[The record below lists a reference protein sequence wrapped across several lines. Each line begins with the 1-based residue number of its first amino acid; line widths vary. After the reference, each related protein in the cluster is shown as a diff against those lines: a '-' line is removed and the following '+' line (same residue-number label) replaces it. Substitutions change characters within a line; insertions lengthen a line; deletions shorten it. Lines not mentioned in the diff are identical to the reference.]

1 MIFVKRMTA
10 LLIALALAL
19 MGLSALAETL
29 EEGSRGEE
37 VELAQ
42 ARLVELGYLTGAAD
56 GIYGKQTSEAVRLFQ
71 YFHGLDQTGTID
83 AATNDALFSEDVR
96 ALRPQL
102 ESGDEGEAVQEL
114 QEQLIQY
121 GFLRDD
127 ADGKYGDKTA
137 SAVKAFQN
145 HLIAQGISE
154 TEVYGVSATGV
165 ATPLTQEYLFSPTYS
180 TYLKA
185 LAPGDTDGEVRR
197 IERRLL
203 DLGYLDAEPDEEYD
217 DYAVATVEAF
227 QQNAGLEAN
236 GQIDRTTIDA
246 LFSDDAPVA
255 ERFVA
260 HDIALG
266 DSCGAVREVQQ
277 AMIRYGML
285 AGVVDGDYGS
295 GLEDALTRFYDYLVE
310 NDSPHAALFET
321 REMLSAEAQD
331 LLAEEDFFYF
341 MKDVDGEASESE
353 ITRLQRR
360 LHTLCYISRWDVDG
374 IVGSKTR
381 EAISLFQSNN
391 GLEETGVADEA
402 TQKLLYSE
410 DPVGDWTPY
419 KLEISLDDQRVY
431 VYALND
437 DNHYE
442 QIDTFICST
451 GLGNSTPKGIFIKTQ
466 PLNRWHYFKKFL
478 CWAQYSYQIEGDILF
493 HSVLYSAKSE
503 STLRVNSVYALGSKA
518 SHGCV
523 RLQVEDAKWIYE
535 NCEKGTIVIVY

>member
-1 MIFVKRMTA
+1 
-10 LLIALALAL
+10 
-19 MGLSALAETL
+19 
-29 EEGSRGEE
+29 
-37 VELAQ
+37 
-42 ARLVELGYLTGAAD
+42 
-56 GIYGKQTSEAVRLFQ
+56 
-71 YFHGLDQTGTID
+71 
-83 AATNDALFSEDVR
+83 
-96 ALRPQL
+96 
-102 ESGDEGEAVQEL
+102 
-114 QEQLIQY
+114 
-121 GFLRDD
+121 
-127 ADGKYGDKTA
+127 
-137 SAVKAFQN
+137 
-145 HLIAQGISE
+145 
-154 TEVYGVSATGV
+154 
-165 ATPLTQEYLFSPTYS
+165 
-180 TYLKA
+180 
-185 LAPGDTDGEVRR
+185 
-197 IERRLL
+197 
-203 DLGYLDAEPDEEYD
+203 
-217 DYAVATVEAF
+217 
-227 QQNAGLEAN
+227 
-236 GQIDRTTIDA
+236 
-246 LFSDDAPVA
+246 
-255 ERFVA
+255 
-260 HDIALG
+260 
-266 DSCGAVREVQQ
+266 
-277 AMIRYGML
+277 
-285 AGVVDGDYGS
+285 
-295 GLEDALTRFYDYLVE
+295 
-310 NDSPHAALFET
+310 
-321 REMLSAEAQD
+321 MLSAEAQD

-341 MKDVDGEASESE
+341 MEDVDGEASESE